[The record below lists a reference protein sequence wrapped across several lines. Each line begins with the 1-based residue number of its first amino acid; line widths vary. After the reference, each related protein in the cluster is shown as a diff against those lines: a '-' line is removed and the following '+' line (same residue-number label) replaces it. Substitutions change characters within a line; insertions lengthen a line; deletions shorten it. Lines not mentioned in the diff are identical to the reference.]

1 MTWQDLGGVGDFV
14 SGLGVFVTLVYAV
27 FEYRRSRVQRE
38 MEASFEGEIAWSEF
52 NLVIAQDEPLSR
64 LAMRNFQPDARPGDF
79 TDGELDRLTFLGRAY
94 FHRLEAQWFV
104 SQRRGLPPEIWQ
116 KRRVWARAYI
126 ETPMG
131 RLTWAREK
139 TLGQVT
145 SAFVAE
151 IESTP
156 LSADAAGGWSR

>member
-1 MTWQDLGGVGDFV
+1 MSWQDLGGVGDFV
-14 SGLGVFVTLVYAV
+14 SGIGVLVTLIYAV
-27 FEYRRSRVQRE
+27 FEYRRTRTERQ
-38 MEASFEGEIAWSEF
+38 MAASYEGEIAWSEF
-52 NLVIAQDEPLSR
+52 NLAIAQDEPLSR
-64 LAMRNFQPDARPGDF
+64 LAMRNFQPEATPADF
-79 TDGELDRLTFLGRAY
+79 TAGELDRLAFLGRAY

-131 RLTWAREK
+131 QLTWAREK

-145 SAFVAE
+145 AAFVAE

-156 LSADAAGGWSR
+156 LSADAALGWSK